1 MVEVSATRCSFI
13 VILLVSLVS
22 FAATTLCVAS
32 QRVFILC
39 CLFRYRLSVENFG
52 YTLVYFTKINF
63 NILHLVQR
71 SRVRVDV
78 PTLPSTSSWR
88 GA

>member
-1 MVEVSATRCSFI
+1 MVEISAKRCSCI
-13 VILLVSLVS
+13 AILLVSLVS

-39 CLFRYRLSVENFG
+39 CSFRYRLNAENFG
-52 YTLVYFTKINF
+52 YKLVYFTKINF
-63 NILHLVQR
+63 NILHLVQL

-78 PTLPSTSSWR
+78 PTLSSTSSWC